1 MLKRICISK
10 SNGKKRPLGIPAI
23 KDRAIQVLY
32 LLALEPVAETIGD
45 RHSYGFRP
53 KRSCAG
59 AIAARHLLLARRNR
73 PQWILEGDI
82 KGCFDN
88 INHEWFIKHIPM
100 EKRVLRS

>member
-1 MLKRICISK
+1 M
-10 SNGKKRPLGIPAI
+10 
-23 KDRAIQVLY
+23 QVLY